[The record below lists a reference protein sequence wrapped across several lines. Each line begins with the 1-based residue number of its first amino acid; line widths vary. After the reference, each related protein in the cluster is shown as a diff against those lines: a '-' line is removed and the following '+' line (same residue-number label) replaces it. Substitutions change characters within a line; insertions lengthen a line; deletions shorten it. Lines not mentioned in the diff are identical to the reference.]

1 MSFSTQTS
9 SRPLPSVSVPRKKK
23 LHATRA
29 WTGVLFALPVVA
41 FELMLLI
48 LPILQ
53 TFYYSF
59 TSWNG
64 ITSSFIGFQGYVSL
78 LTNPTFW
85 RILENNAALL
95 LSIPIAIILPLTV
108 AFILEQRPWGWNFF
122 RSAFYL
128 PTVISWVVIGMVA
141 VLFFA
146 RHGILNHVLALFG
159 TQQNMLGHPISAMI
173 SVIITF
179 IWSVFGIN
187 MVIFIGGMATL
198 PRELYEAARV
208 DGAYGWQIL
217 WHVTIPLLKRFIQ
230 FAFILTL
237 ITAFTA
243 LFSLIFVMTG
253 GGPGFGTT
261 TLEFFVYE
269 QAFNVGQFGYAAT
282 LGVFLFLVMFASM
295 LFQIRLLLSG
305 DDN

>member
-1 MSFSTQTS
+1 MSFSTQTRS
-9 SRPLPSVSVPRKKK
+9 NPLPSVSVRRLK
-23 LHATRA
+23 LHTTRA

-41 FELMLLI
+41 FEAILLI
-48 LPILQ
+48 FPILQ

-64 ITSSFIGFQGYVSL
+64 ITSSFIGFQGYTSL

-85 RILENNAALL
+85 RILGNNAALL
-95 LSIPIAIILPLTV
+95 ASIPVAIILPLAV
-108 AFILEQRPWGWNFF
+108 AFLLEQRPPGWKFF

-128 PTVISWVVIGMVA
+128 PTVVSWVVIGMVA
-141 VLFFA
+141 VRFFA
-146 RHGILNHVLALFG
+146 KHGILNHFLAVFG
-159 TQQNMLGHPISAMI
+159 ASQNVLGHPIPAMI
-173 SVIITF
+173 AVIITF

-198 PRELYEAARV
+198 PKELYEAARV
-208 DGAYGWQIL
+208 DGAHGLRIL
-217 WHVTIPLLKRFIQ
+217 WHVTIPMLKRFIQ
-230 FAFILTL
+230 FAFIMTL

-282 LGVFLFLVMFASM
+282 LGVFLFLLMFGSM